1 MEELLKKI
9 ALALAVI
16 LSLQF
21 AYNPARADDV
31 GAAIGAGTGMVIAG
45 PPGAII
51 GAIIGGIFGRPNAA
65 PYQCWID
72 QNFRRHCPK
81 FPVR

>member
-1 MEELLKKI
+1 MEALLKKI
-9 ALALAVI
+9 ALALA
-16 LSLQF
+16 LGLF
-21 AYNPARADDV
+21 LLAPARADDV
-31 GAAIGAGTGMVIAG
+31 GAAIGAGTGMIIAG

-51 GAIIGGIFGRPNAA
+51 GAIIGSIFGRPNAA